1 MSVNLQDVDGLR
13 DLGVFIVIQLFI
25 VHAVVTG
32 CEDLQYCSATYRLV
46 KAKGRQ
52 SGGTD
57 RDNGNGGQP
66 NAKEEL
72 VQMTYKGWLILPL

>member
-1 MSVNLQDVDGLR
+1 M
-13 DLGVFIVIQLFI
+13 
-25 VHAVVTG
+25 VTG
-32 CEDLQYCSATYRLV
+32 CEDLHFCSATYRLV

-66 NAKEEL
+66 NAKEEEL
-72 VQMTYKGWLILPL
+72 VQMTYKGWLILSL